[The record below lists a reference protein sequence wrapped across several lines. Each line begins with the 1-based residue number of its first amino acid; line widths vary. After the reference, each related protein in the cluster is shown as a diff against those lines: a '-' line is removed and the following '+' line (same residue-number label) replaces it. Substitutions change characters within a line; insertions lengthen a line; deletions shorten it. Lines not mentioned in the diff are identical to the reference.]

1 MNLESICDLIVVVG
15 AAYFTIIKI
24 INSFAKPSSK
34 IKKKQEEKER
44 ERMRNFLKEIMPEF
58 FKQHDEEFKK
68 LILQNE
74 DTYINEVKDRVVEE
88 LKEGLKEIKDINKNQ
103 NKQLDELNEK
113 LMLINNSS
121 KDVMRQ
127 KIMSI
132 YHNNKK
138 QKTLSIYDKE
148 TLDEL
153 YKDYKSQLGNSY
165 IDKYYNR
172 MKNWNIIDEN
182 LEEN

>member
-1 MNLESICDLIVVVG
+1 MNLESICDLIVVVS
-15 AAYFTIIKI
+15 AEYITIIKI

-44 ERMRNFLKEIMPEF
+44 EKTKKFLNEIMTEY

-74 DTYINEVKDRVVEE
+74 DIYINDVKDKVVEE
-88 LKEGLKEIKDINKNQ
+88 LKEELKEIKDINKNQ
-103 NKQLDELNEK
+103 NKQLDELNEN
-113 LMLINNSS
+113 LVLINNSS

-132 YHNNKK
+132 YHDNKK

-148 TLDEL
+148 ALDEL

>member
-44 ERMRNFLKEIMPEF
+44 ERTKQFLNEIMPEY

-68 LILQNE
+68 LVLQNE
-74 DTYINEVKDRVVEE
+74 DIYINEVKNKVVEE
-88 LKEGLKEIKDINKNQ
+88 LREELKEIKNINKNQ
-103 NKQLDELNEK
+103 NKQLYELNEK
-113 LMLINNSS
+113 LVLINNSS

-148 TLDEL
+148 ILDEL

-172 MKNWNIIDEN
+172 TLSWETYYPDD
-182 LEEN
+182 EEN

>member
-1 MNLESICDLIVVVG
+1 
-15 AAYFTIIKI
+15 
-24 INSFAKPSSK
+24 
-34 IKKKQEEKER
+34 
-44 ERMRNFLKEIMPEF
+44 MRKLKEE
-58 FKQHDEEFKK
+58 
-68 LILQNE
+68 
-74 DTYINEVKDRVVEE
+74 
-88 LKEGLKEIKDINKNQ
+88 LKEIKDINKNQ

-113 LMLINNSS
+113 LVLINNSS

>member
-44 ERMRNFLKEIMPEF
+44 ERTKQFLNEIMPEY
-58 FKQHDEEFKK
+58 FKQYDEEFKK

-74 DTYINEVKDRVVEE
+74 NIYINKIKGKVVEE
-88 LKEGLKEIKDINKNQ
+88 LREELKEIKNINKKQ

-113 LMLINNSS
+113 LVLINNSS

-127 KIMSI
+127 KIMAI

-148 TLDEL
+148 ALDEL

-172 MKNWNIIDEN
+172 MKNWHIIDEI

>member
-44 ERMRNFLKEIMPEF
+44 ERTKQFLNEIMPEY
-58 FKQHDEEFKK
+58 FKQYDKEFKK

-74 DTYINEVKDRVVEE
+74 NIYINKIKGKVVEE
-88 LKEGLKEIKDINKNQ
+88 LREELKEIKNINKKQ

-113 LMLINNSS
+113 LVLINNSS

-127 KIMSI
+127 KIMAI

-148 TLDEL
+148 ALDEL

>member
-34 IKKKQEEKER
+34 IKKKQEEKEK
-44 ERMRNFLKEIMPEF
+44 ERLRNFLKEIMPEY

-88 LKEGLKEIKDINKNQ
+88 LREELKEIKDINKSQ

-113 LMLINNSS
+113 LVLINNSS

-127 KIMSI
+127 KIMAI

-148 TLDEL
+148 ALDEL

-182 LEEN
+182 LEEI

>member
-34 IKKKQEEKER
+34 IRKKQEEKER
-44 ERMRNFLKEIMPEF
+44 ERTKQFLNEIMPEY
-58 FKQHDEEFKK
+58 FKQYDKEFKK

-74 DTYINEVKDRVVEE
+74 NIYINKIKGKVVEE
-88 LKEGLKEIKDINKNQ
+88 LREELKEIKNINKKQ

-172 MKNWNIIDEN
+172 MKNWHIIDEN

>member
-1 MNLESICDLIVVVG
+1 MNLESICDLIVIVG

-44 ERMRNFLKEIMPEF
+44 ERMRNFLKEVMPEY

-88 LKEGLKEIKDINKNQ
+88 LKEELKEIKDINKNQ

-113 LMLINNSS
+113 LVLINDSS

-127 KIMSI
+127 KIMAI

-138 QKTLSIYDKE
+138 QKTLSIYNKE
-148 TLDEL
+148 ALDEL

-172 MKNWNIIDEN
+172 MKNWHIIDEN

>member
-103 NKQLDELNEK
+103 NKQLNELNEK
-113 LMLINNSS
+113 LILINNSS

>member
-24 INSFAKPSSK
+24 INSFAKPGSR

-44 ERMRNFLKEIMPEF
+44 ERMRNFLKEIMPEY

-113 LMLINNSS
+113 LVLINNSS

>member
-34 IKKKQEEKER
+34 IKKKQEEKEK
-44 ERMRNFLKEIMPEF
+44 ERTRKFLKEIMPEY

-74 DTYINEVKDRVVEE
+74 NTYINEIKNKVVEE
-88 LKEGLKEIKDINKNQ
+88 LREELKEIKDINKNQ

-113 LMLINNSS
+113 LVLINDSS

-132 YHNNKK
+132 YHSNKK

-148 TLDEL
+148 ALDEL

-172 MKNWNIIDEN
+172 MKNWRVIDEN
-182 LEEN
+182 LEDI

>member
-44 ERMRNFLKEIMPEF
+44 ERMRNFLKEVMPEY

-74 DTYINEVKDRVVEE
+74 DTYINEVKNRVVEE
-88 LKEGLKEIKDINKNQ
+88 LKEELKEIKDINKNQ

-113 LMLINNSS
+113 LVLINDSS
-121 KDVMRQ
+121 KDVLRQ

-148 TLDEL
+148 ALDEL

>member
-34 IKKKQEEKER
+34 FKKKQEEKER
-44 ERMRNFLKEIMPEF
+44 ERMRNFLNEIMPEY
-58 FKQHDEEFKK
+58 FKPHDEGFKK
-68 LILQNE
+68 LVSQNE
-74 DTYINEVKDRVVEE
+74 DIYINEIKGKVAEE
-88 LKEGLKEIKDINKNQ
+88 LREELKEIKDINKNQ

-127 KIMSI
+127 KIMAI

-148 TLDEL
+148 ALDEL

-172 MKNWNIIDEN
+172 MKNWHIIDEN

>member
-24 INSFAKPSSK
+24 INFLAKPSSK

-44 ERMRNFLKEIMPEF
+44 EKTKKFLNEIMPEY

-68 LILQNE
+68 LVLQNE
-74 DTYINEVKDRVVEE
+74 DIYINDVKDKVVEE
-88 LKEGLKEIKDINKNQ
+88 LKEELKEIKDINKNQ

-113 LMLINNSS
+113 LVLINNSS

-138 QKTLSIYDKE
+138 QKTLSIYDKK
-148 TLDEL
+148 TINKL
-153 YKDYKSQLGNSY
+153 YKNYKSQLRNNN
-165 IDKYYNR
+165 IDKYNN
-172 MKNWNIIDEN
+172 KIKK
-182 LEEN
+182 

>member
-1 MNLESICDLIVVVG
+1 MNLESICDLIVIVG

-44 ERMRNFLKEIMPEF
+44 ERMRNFLKEVMPEY

-88 LKEGLKEIKDINKNQ
+88 LKEELKEIKDINKNQ

-113 LMLINNSS
+113 LVLINDSS

-138 QKTLSIYDKE
+138 QKTLSIYNKE
-148 TLDEL
+148 ALDEL

>member
-44 ERMRNFLKEIMPEF
+44 ERMRNFLKEVMPEY

-74 DTYINEVKDRVVEE
+74 DIYINEVKDKVVEE
-88 LKEGLKEIKDINKNQ
+88 LKEELKEIKDINKNQ
-103 NKQLDELNEK
+103 NKQLDELNKK

-132 YHNNKK
+132 YHDNKK
-138 QKTLSIYDKE
+138 QKTLNIYDKE
-148 TLDEL
+148 VLDEL

>member
-44 ERMRNFLKEIMPEF
+44 ERTKQFLNEIMPEY
-58 FKQHDEEFKK
+58 FKQYDKEFKK

-74 DTYINEVKDRVVEE
+74 NIYINKIKGKVVEE
-88 LKEGLKEIKDINKNQ
+88 LREELKEIKNINKRQ

-113 LMLINNSS
+113 LVLINNSS

-127 KIMSI
+127 KIMAI

-148 TLDEL
+148 ALDEL

>member
-44 ERMRNFLKEIMPEF
+44 ERIKQFLDEIMPEY
-58 FKQHDEEFKK
+58 FKQYDEEFKK

-74 DTYINEVKDRVVEE
+74 NIYINKIKGKVVEE
-88 LKEGLKEIKDINKNQ
+88 LKEGLKEIKDINKSQ

-127 KIMSI
+127 KIMAI

-148 TLDEL
+148 ALDEL

>member
-44 ERMRNFLKEIMPEF
+44 ERTKQFLNEIMPEY
-58 FKQHDEEFKK
+58 FKQYNEEFKK

-74 DTYINEVKDRVVEE
+74 NIYINKIKGKVVEE
-88 LKEGLKEIKDINKNQ
+88 LREELKEIKNINKKQ

-113 LMLINNSS
+113 LVLINNSS

-132 YHNNKK
+132 YHDNKK

-148 TLDEL
+148 ALDEL

>member
-44 ERMRNFLKEIMPEF
+44 ERTKQFLNEIMPEY
-58 FKQHDEEFKK
+58 FKQYDEEFKK

-74 DTYINEVKDRVVEE
+74 NIYINKIKGKVVEE
-88 LKEGLKEIKDINKNQ
+88 LREELKEIKDINKNQ
-103 NKQLDELNEK
+103 NKQLDELNEN
-113 LMLINNSS
+113 LVLINNSS

-132 YHNNKK
+132 YQQH
-138 QKTLSIYDKE
+138 
-148 TLDEL
+148 
-153 YKDYKSQLGNSY
+153 QLKR
-165 IDKYYNR
+165 DV
-172 MKNWNIIDEN
+172 KN
-182 LEEN
+182 LK

>member
-34 IKKKQEEKER
+34 IKKKQEAKER
-44 ERMRNFLKEIMPEF
+44 ERTKQFLNEIMPEY
-58 FKQHDEEFKK
+58 FKQYNEEFKK

-74 DTYINEVKDRVVEE
+74 NIYINKIKGKVVEE
-88 LKEGLKEIKDINKNQ
+88 LREELKEIKNINKKQ

-113 LMLINNSS
+113 LVLINNSS

-132 YHNNKK
+132 YQQH
-138 QKTLSIYDKE
+138 
-148 TLDEL
+148 
-153 YKDYKSQLGNSY
+153 QLKR
-165 IDKYYNR
+165 DV
-172 MKNWNIIDEN
+172 KN
-182 LEEN
+182 LK

>member
-44 ERMRNFLKEIMPEF
+44 ERTKQFLNEIMPEY
-58 FKQHDEEFKK
+58 FKQYDKEFKK

-74 DTYINEVKDRVVEE
+74 NIYINKIKGKVVEE
-88 LKEGLKEIKDINKNQ
+88 LREELKEIKNINKKQ

-172 MKNWNIIDEN
+172 MKNWHIIDEN

>member
-1 MNLESICDLIVVVG
+1 
-15 AAYFTIIKI
+15 
-24 INSFAKPSSK
+24 
-34 IKKKQEEKER
+34 
-44 ERMRNFLKEIMPEF
+44 MRNFLKEIMPEY

-74 DTYINEVKDRVVEE
+74 DTYINEVKNKVVEE
-88 LKEGLKEIKDINKNQ
+88 LKEELKEIKDINKNQ

-113 LMLINNSS
+113 LVLINNSS

>member
-44 ERMRNFLKEIMPEF
+44 ERTKQFLNEIMPEY
-58 FKQHDEEFKK
+58 FKQYNEEFKK

-74 DTYINEVKDRVVEE
+74 NIYINKIKGKVVEE
-88 LKEGLKEIKDINKNQ
+88 LREELKEIKNINKKQ

-127 KIMSI
+127 KIMAI

-148 TLDEL
+148 ALDEL